1 MKTASA
7 VPGARATA
15 LNPVSRPHTA
25 PTPARPPGGAPSLG
39 KNQHLQGAEPLS
51 PPLWEGRGGGGF
63 QRGPTLGLRPWSR
76 PTRVGA
82 ALARMAAAISLLP
95 APLAHA
101 ACTTRK

>member
-15 LNPVSRPHTA
+15 LNPVSCPHTA

-51 PPLWEGRGGGGF
+51 PLLWEGREEEDSS
-63 QRGPTLGLRPWSR
+63 GPALGLRPWSR

-101 ACTTRK
+101 ACTTRI